1 MINGSLMK
9 VKTTMM
15 SDILEIELFNYLNE
29 MEERGDGQAA
39 YLLEL
44 WQMDGLPESIL
55 DYINEEE
62 RLRHWRKGWNS
73 Q

>member
-1 MINGSLMK
+1 
-9 VKTTMM
+9 MM
-15 SDILEIELFNYLNE
+15 SDILELELFNYLNE
-29 MEERGDGQAA
+29 MEKRGDKQAD
-39 YLLEL
+39 YLLKL

-62 RLRHWRKGWNS
+62 RLRHWRKSWNS

>member
-1 MINGSLMK
+1 MK
-9 VKTTMM
+9 VRISMM

-39 YLLEL
+39 YLLKL
-44 WQMDGLPESIL
+44 WQMDGLPESVL

>member
-1 MINGSLMK
+1 
-9 VKTTMM
+9 MM

-39 YLLEL
+39 YLLKL
-44 WQMDGLPESIL
+44 WQMDGLPESVL

>member
-1 MINGSLMK
+1 MK

-44 WQMDGLPESIL
+44 WQMDGLPESVL

>member
-1 MINGSLMK
+1 
-9 VKTTMM
+9 MM

-44 WQMDGLPESIL
+44 WQMDGLPESVL
-55 DYINEEE
+55 DYINKE
-62 RLRHWRKGWNS
+62 KD
-73 Q
+73 

>member
-1 MINGSLMK
+1 
-9 VKTTMM
+9 MM

-29 MEERGDGQAA
+29 MEERGDEQAA
-39 YLLEL
+39 YLLKL
-44 WQMDGLPESIL
+44 WQMDGLPESVL

>member
-1 MINGSLMK
+1 MINGNLMK

-15 SDILEIELFNYLNE
+15 SNILELELFNYLNE
-29 MEERGDGQAA
+29 MEERGDGQAT
-39 YLLEL
+39 YLLNL
-44 WQMDGLPESIL
+44 WQMDGLPESVL

-62 RLRHWRKGWNS
+62 HLKHWRKGWNS

>member
-1 MINGSLMK
+1 MK

-15 SDILEIELFNYLNE
+15 SDILELELFNYLNE

-44 WQMDGLPESIL
+44 WQMDGLPESVL

-62 RLRHWRKGWNS
+62 NLKHWRYVLKGRNS